1 MITQQSFIKQSFII
15 FIVDDTP
22 AHLSVLYDFLIAQ
35 GFDVLIAQNGESA
48 LERIEKAQPHLILLD
63 VLMPGVD
70 GFETCRRLKANSKT
84 GGIPIIFMTA
94 LTDTVDKVKGLE
106 LGAVDYVTKPFK
118 QEEILAR
125 IKTHLSISQLQQQL
139 QDQNAQLQATN
150 AELYTLSHTLA
161 QRQEKLQ
168 VAYAELARAARLKD
182 EFLANMSHELRTPL
196 SAILGMAEV
205 LQEGIYGALNP
216 KQIKS
221 IRTMEEGG
229 YHLLSLINDILDL
242 AKIEAGKV
250 KLEITPVSA
259 EGVANACLRLIKTL
273 AQKKRIRTSITVNID
288 MAIIKA
294 DERSLKQI
302 LLNLLGNAVKFTP
315 EKGEVNLEI
324 SSNAEHG
331 MLDFIVSDTGI
342 GMEKSCMDMLFKPFV
357 QLDSG
362 LNKAYNG
369 TGLGLSL
376 VYRLTELHGGGVS
389 VESELGKGS
398 RFTVSLPW
406 QTTMDKPVGE
416 PTNAKRTASRAVAL
430 QQEAVILL
438 VDDNPTVIKLLSDY
452 LKIKGYQII
461 TAYNGIQAIE
471 KSREERPD
479 LILMDIQMPNMD
491 GLEATRRIRADAD
504 IAAIP
509 IVALTTLVMPGNKER
524 YLEAGVN
531 DYLSKPVS
539 FQGLIAAIE
548 GLL

>member
-1 MITQQSFIKQSFII
+1 MIAQQSFRI
-15 FIVDDTP
+15 FVVDDMP
-22 AHLSVLYDFLIAQ
+22 ANIGVLSDFLTAQ
-35 GFDVLIAQNGESA
+35 GFEVLIAQTGSSA
-48 LERIEKAQPHLILLD
+48 LQKIENAEPHLILLD
-63 VLMPGVD
+63 IFMPGID
-70 GFETCRRLKANSKT
+70 GFETCRRLKANPKT
-84 GGIPIIFMTA
+84 KGIPIIFMTA
-94 LTDTVDKVKGLE
+94 LKDTVDQVKGLE
-106 LGAVDYVTKPFK
+106 LGAVDYVTKPFQ

-139 QDQNAQLQATN
+139 TNHN
-150 AELYTLSHTLA
+150 AELQAKNADLNTLTHTLVQ
-161 QRQEKLQ
+161 QREELQ

-196 SAILGMAEV
+196 NAVLGIAEV

-221 IRTMEEGG
+221 IHTIEEGG
-229 YHLLSLINDILDL
+229 QHLLSVINDILNL

-250 KLEITPVSA
+250 KLEMTPVSA
-259 EGVANACLRLIKTL
+259 EEIANACLRLIETL
-273 AQKKRIRTSITVNID
+273 AQKKSIKISITVNID

-294 DERSLKQI
+294 DKRQLKQI
-302 LLNLLGNAVKFTP
+302 LFNLLGNAVKFTP
-315 EKGEVNLEI
+315 ERGEINLEI
-324 SSNAEHG
+324 NGDSKRG
-331 MLDFIVSDTGI
+331 TVDFIVSDTGI
-342 GMEKSCMDMLFKPFV
+342 GIEKSCMDMLFKPFV

-376 VYRLTELHGGGVS
+376 VYRLTELHGGCVS

-406 QTTMDKPVGE
+406 QTLKDKPAGE
-416 PTNAKRTASRAVAL
+416 PTNAKKTASTAVA
-430 QQEAVILL
+430 QRRGEVILL
-438 VDDNPTVIKLLSDY
+438 VDDNPAVIKLLSDY
-452 LKIKGYQII
+452 LEVKSYQVI
-461 TAYNGIQAIE
+461 TAYNGLQAIE
-471 KSREERPD
+471 KSKEEHPD

-504 IAAIP
+504 IATIP
-509 IVALTTLVMPGNKER
+509 IVALTALAMPGNRER
-524 YLEAGVN
+524 CLKAGMN

-539 FQGLIAAIE
+539 FQELIAAIE